1 MTRPIGASGIIFNR
15 SWISRSL
22 PGPDRSHPIA
32 ADFGVP
38 VRYIGRKSP
47 FEAEKAVMPS
57 FDIVSR
63 IELPEVDN
71 ALAGITREIGTR
83 FDFKGSK
90 CKVERQEGVLN
101 IIADDELKLKQMHE
115 LLKVHMTRRKVDPA
129 ALDYKTPEKA
139 SGNTLKQT
147 IVLRQGIDADLARQL
162 IRELKDSK
170 LKVQVSIQG
179 DELRVT
185 GKKRDDLQA
194 AIAVARGMKIEQPLQ
209 YVNFRD

>member
-1 MTRPIGASGIIFNR
+1 M
-15 SWISRSL
+15 
-22 PGPDRSHPIA
+22 
-32 ADFGVP
+32 V
-38 VRYIGRKSP
+38 
-47 FEAEKAVMPS
+47 PS

-90 CKVERQEGVLN
+90 CKVECQEGVIN
-101 IIADDELKLKQMHE
+101 VIADDELKLKQMHE

-147 IVLRQGIDADLARQL
+147 IVLRQGVDADLARRL
-162 IRELKDSK
+162 IREIKDSK
-170 LKVQVSIQG
+170 LKVQVSVQG

-194 AIAVARGMKIEQPLQ
+194 AITVARAMKIEQPLQ

>member
-1 MTRPIGASGIIFNR
+1 
-15 SWISRSL
+15 
-22 PGPDRSHPIA
+22 
-32 ADFGVP
+32 
-38 VRYIGRKSP
+38 
-47 FEAEKAVMPS
+47 MPS

-71 ALAGITREIGTR
+71 ALAGITREIATR

-90 CKVERQEGVLN
+90 CKIDRQEGTSTV
-101 IIADDELKLKQMHE
+101 IADDELKLKQMHE
-115 LLKVHMTRRKVDPA
+115 LLKVHLTRRKVDPA
-129 ALDYKTPEKA
+129 VLEYKTPEKA

-147 IVLRQGIDADLARQL
+147 IVLRQGVDANLAKQL
-162 IRELKDSK
+162 IREIKDSK
-170 LKVQVSIQG
+170 LKVQVSVQG

-194 AIAVARGMKIEQPLQ
+194 AIGVARGLKIDQPLQ